1 MILSALQGRPL
12 PVYGKGENVRD
23 WLHVEDHARAL
34 ATVLAKGR
42 PGETYNI
49 GGDSEQRNI
58 AVVGMICD
66 LVDELR
72 PGAGG
77 ESCRRLIT
85 FVDDRHGH
93 DLRHAID
100 ASKAAR
106 QRDRPPPES
115 FESGHS
121 TTRDGTVDPTQDGG
135 GAVRGE
141 I

>member
-49 GGDSEQRNI
+49 GGDSEQRHI

-66 LVDELR
+66 LVDALR

-85 FVDDRHGH
+85 FLDARPGPA
-93 DLRHAID
+93 LRHP
-100 ASKAAR
+100 KHR
-106 QRDRPPPES
+106 KR
-115 FESGHS
+115 
-121 TTRDGTVDPTQDGG
+121 
-135 GAVRGE
+135 RGW
-141 I
+141 